1 MTNDATQE
9 LFLKLADDADRF
21 ERDAETPEKAQYF
34 KGLASGLR
42 LAADMLDLNK
52 SEETK

>member
-21 ERDAETPEKAQYF
+21 ERDAVTPENARYF
-34 KGLASGLR
+34 EGLASGMR

-52 SEETK
+52 GEEE